1 MPRPPEVLRL
11 DRLPTPM
18 GEGLLVTDAEG
29 VLRAFDWTTH
39 EARLR
44 LLLRRQNPPTE
55 LVEARAPDQVRA
67 RFEAYFAGELD
78 ALAKVR
84 WRTGGTEFQRAV
96 WTALCTIPAGQTLTY
111 KGLAARIGKPAAI
124 RAVGLANGANPVG
137 IVVPCHRVIG
147 SDGSLTGYGGGV
159 DRKRWLL
166 AHEGAAFSTAA

>member
-1 MPRPPEVLRL
+1 MPRPPEILRL

-18 GEGLLVTDAEG
+18 GEGLLVTDDEG
-29 VLRAFDWTTH
+29 LLRAFDWTSH

-55 LVEARAPDQVRA
+55 LVEGRAPDQIRA
-67 RFEAYFAGELD
+67 RLEAYFAGELG
-78 ALAKVR
+78 ALAKIP
-84 WRTGGTEFQRAV
+84 WRTGGTAFQQSV
-96 WTALCTIPAGQTLTY
+96 WRALCTIPPGQTLTY

-147 SDGSLTGYGGGV
+147 SNGALTGYGGGIE
-159 DRKRWLL
+159 RKRWLL
-166 AHEGAAFSTAA
+166 AHEGAAFKAAA